1 MSETNQTNTQD
12 TKATAPVVQTPVVQ
26 EAPKAVVPVKAPVQ
40 LTPTPA
46 TKPVVAKASDFE
58 SMVKQLRASGTV
70 AEKWL
75 VEALERYVVA
85 MTPRT
90 PISSE
95 VGLKNQLALWNTI
108 TRVLNEYEPSEFS
121 KLWNI
126 LVAYFRQHKDG
137 VFGIQY
143 VLRFTDKWPMNR
155 LEECT
160 GFENMVNLLKAT
172 ANNRNTVTKEV
183 SIDKSVRECFS
194 DVARGRL
201 IQFYLG

>member
-1 MSETNQTNTQD
+1 MAETNQTPVQE
-12 TKATAPVVQTPVVQ
+12 TKPVAAPAPVQ
-26 EAPKAVVPVKAPVQ
+26 EAPKAVVPVKPPVQ
-40 LTPTPA
+40 PTPA
-46 TKPVVAKASDFE
+46 PVAKPVVAQATDFDG
-58 SMVKQLRASGTV
+58 MVKQLRASGTV

-85 MTPRT
+85 MAPRT
-90 PISSE
+90 PLNAD
-95 VGLKNQLALWNTI
+95 VGLKHQYALWTTI
-108 TRVLNEYEPSEFS
+108 VRVLNEFEPSEFS
-121 KLWNI
+121 KLWNV

-137 VFGIQY
+137 VFSIQY
-143 VLRFTDKWPMNR
+143 ALRFTDKWPSNR

-172 ANNRNTVTKEV
+172 ANNRSTVTKEV
-183 SIDKSVRECFS
+183 SIDKSVGEGFS